1 MELLALSAPW
11 ILLLLVVAAF
21 GLLAFMRWKVAICLL
36 LVALAGNWYFEVM
49 SLGVQHCV
57 SRFSLC
63 FASHTGLPEGRDWPN
78 GKFDSAQE
86 SRFQVSG
93 GELKVLTF
101 NCNLSPKHE
110 DYLET
115 RAGVCRLI
123 KEQNPDV
130 VFLAENFINKRDS
143 VWLMLQDVYP
153 YHSQEKKAMG
163 NSIYSKYPILTDTI
177 VREKGKGYGISCC
190 QIYCRGR
197 KVGVIGIHLSSNN
210 YNVHMEYMTPD
221 SVENSEQA
229 KTYLGNIVTASR
241 YRANEASLI
250 VNYIDSIN
258 TPNKPI
264 PTIVMGDFNDVCES
278 PTLNVLNSSGL
289 KDAWWEG
296 GFGYGATIHHP
307 LPYRI
312 DHIFYNDRLKLKS
325 IKKID
330 ADKLSDHDALIG
342 CFEVSK

>member
-1 MELLALSAPW
+1 MELIALGAPW
-11 ILLLLVVAAF
+11 ISLLLVVAAF
-21 GLLAFMRWKVAICLL
+21 GLLVFRRWKVAIGLL
-36 LVALAGNWYFEVM
+36 LVVLVGNWYFQVM
-49 SLGVQHCV
+49 PVGVVHWV
-57 SRFSLC
+57 SS
-63 FASHTGLPEGRDWPN
+63 S
-78 GKFDSAQE
+78 K
-86 SRFQVSG
+86 FQVSG
-93 GELKVLTF
+93 GELKVMTF

-123 KEQNPDV
+123 KEQNPNV
-130 VFLAENFINKRDS
+130 VFLAENFINTKDS

-177 VREKGKGYGISCC
+177 VREKGKGYGINCC
-190 QIYCRGR
+190 LIDCCGHE
-197 KVGVIGIHLSSNN
+197 VGVIGVHLSSNN
-210 YNVHMEYMTPD
+210 YNEHMEYMTPD
-221 SVENSEQA
+221 SVENSEQV

-250 VNYIDSIN
+250 VNFIDSIKS
-258 TPNKPI
+258 NKPI
-264 PTIVMGDFNDVCES
+264 PTIVMGDFNDVCGS
-278 PTLNVLNSSGL
+278 PTLNIIKDSGF

-296 GFGYGATIHHP
+296 GGGYGATIHHP

-312 DHIFYNDRLKLKS
+312 DHILYNDRLKLKS

-342 CFEVSK
+342 WFEVCK

>member
-11 ILLLLVVAAF
+11 ILLLLIVAAF
-21 GLLAFMRWKVAICLL
+21 GLLMFRRWKVATGLL
-36 LVALAGNWYFEVM
+36 LLALVGNGYWQVYG
-49 SLGVQHCV
+49 LGYKGLSALLFKRLTVQV
-57 SRFSLC
+57 V
-63 FASHTGLPEGRDWPN
+63 
-78 GKFDSAQE
+78 Q
-86 SRFQVSG
+86 G
-93 GELKVLTF
+93 GELKVLSF
-101 NCNLSPKHE
+101 NCNLSPKDSDIAE
-110 DYLET
+110 R
-115 RAGVCRLI
+115 RASVIQFIR
-123 KEQNPDV
+123 EQDADV

-342 CFEVSK
+342 CLEVSK